1 MCANRNFIYSIVTF
15 ISKGIANC
23 VKHFCPFLD
32 NKIHSN
38 NFAGVW
44 ITSNSNPT
52 IRRNEIYNGHQGGV
66 YIFGE
71 GRGLI
76 EHNNIYGNALA
87 GIQVRFYLL
96 YYRKAL
102 KLRMGVRGYECEW
115 EERMAELK

>member
-1 MCANRNFIYSIVTF
+1 MKAGANPTVVHCEIHHGQTGGIYVHESGLGQFI
-15 ISKGIANC
+15 
-23 VKHFCPFLD
+23 D

-87 GIQVRFYLL
+87 GIQVWLLTCYSSILYLSIYFLLSFL
-96 YYRKAL
+96 YYFS
-102 KLRMGVRGYECEW
+102 V
-115 EERMAELK
+115 